1 MHNCMTWNLFSDMAK
16 QFFNCWS
23 TSVKLAWG
31 LDRATKTYIV
41 DNLLAGGLPSMRSSV
56 LACFGNFYKGVER
69 STSLEVRTLATIAAH
84 DVRST
89 TGTNLSSLIRETGC
103 DPVKDQLKVR
113 ETLLEHRCPVPDA
126 DAWRIPCLVKYL
138 DLKHRQEVLGS
149 DTSRVEALIHSLVTS

>member
-1 MHNCMTWNLFSDMAK
+1 M
-16 QFFNCWS
+16 
-23 TSVKLAWG
+23 
-31 LDRATKTYIV
+31 
-41 DNLLAGGLPSMRSSV
+41 
-56 LACFGNFYKGVER
+56 GVER
-69 STSLEVRTLATIAAH
+69 STSLEVRALATIAAN

-113 ETLLEHRCPVPDA
+113 ETLLDHRCPVPDA